1 MRACLGWPPGRKRFG
16 APYPQ
21 MQVLVVHSEPRFFRE
36 IKGLL
41 AQQEIHGSYLTN
53 LSDLRQQLEAQF
65 PDLIILEQR
74 CLVTGSEQFGAA
86 FNRSQR
92 LPVIFLT
99 SADSERISAGEERN
113 RLAGLISHLQSQSER
128 MRSAQV
134 IQVGQMRI
142 HEARMRVALGDNWIK
157 LPPIQFRIL
166 RHLAANANAIVS
178 HHELASAV
186 WGSENADDETKRDS
200 IKVHI
205 VQLRRTLGPAFK
217 NYIQAVRGEGYV
229 LVDPEADD

>member
-1 MRACLGWPPGRKRFG
+1 
-16 APYPQ
+16 

-36 IKGLL
+36 VKGLL
-41 AQQEIHGSYLTN
+41 AQQEVHGSYLAN
-53 LSDLRQQLEAQF
+53 LNDLRLQVEAQF

-74 CLVTGSEQFGAA
+74 CLATGGEQLGAA
-86 FNRSQR
+86 FSRSQR

-113 RLAGLISHLQSQSER
+113 RLAGLLSHLQSQSER

-142 HEARMRVALGDNWIK
+142 HEARRRVALGDNWIK

-166 RHLAANANAIVS
+166 RHLAANANVIVS
-178 HHELASAV
+178 HHDLASAV
-186 WGSENADDETKRDS
+186 WGTETADDETKRNL

-205 VQLRRTLGPAFK
+205 VQLRRILGPAFK

-229 LVDPEADD
+229 LVDPEAED